1 MPTGVPCQIEKLHYI
16 NFKQITKRE
25 KKKKGYSKCMSG
37 NHDMRSRQKSSKIHL
52 RIRKTI
58 ADYEMANKTIVQATE
73 DPEFF
78 CVLTSYNYGQ
88 RGSFNFF
95 QLVSKLTGN

>member
-1 MPTGVPCQIEKLHYI
+1 MHVWKSWHEKSTEV
-16 NFKQITKRE
+16 KQ
-25 KKKKGYSKCMSG
+25 
-37 NHDMRSRQKSSKIHL
+37 IHL

-58 ADYEMANKTIVQATE
+58 AVYEMANKIIVHATE

-78 CVLTSYNYGQ
+78 CVPTSYNYGQ